1 MYTFEEV
8 CSFLGGYQLAMIY
21 YGEIRI
27 YYVMHTL
34 NNNVEEAQKYK
45 IILQEED
52 QKILEKFTHNE
63 LNT

>member
-8 CSFLGGYQLAMIY
+8 CSFLGGYQNAMFY

-27 YYVMHTL
+27 YYIMHTL

-52 QKILEKFTHNE
+52 QKILKKFNQNE
-63 LNT
+63 LDP